1 MTMDVIVAL
10 AARLRAAKSAA
21 LGLAPLTFV
30 LALLALAIF
39 ASAHLARLGTVGAR
53 AGAAGIVATVVVGA
67 VAFAVVARSRWRDAR
82 AALRREVQKE
92 DAALGAAIDRAAG
105 LAIRVERDATES
117 AETRE
122 LAELHL
128 LRQLSQVDVERLSEG
143 AANAARVVGAGA
155 LAVSVVA
162 LSVVAIDPFRVVEG
176 LDVLVAHDGVAPLG
190 LLYLDDVDI
199 VASPPAYIGKHEES
213 LEHFDRVELP
223 RGTVLTIRGRP
234 QRPGRELV
242 LTDGTHEE
250 PFIEDGKGMLLARWT
265 VGDSVE
271 LKMAARFGMVRVPQR
286 DTLLVDSIP
295 DLAPR
300 VVLEGAPK
308 TVRLVDTPSVSLKYE
323 ATDDH
328 GLREIALVLRS
339 GPKEERRT
347 LSKPTDAKRER
358 GAHELSTR
366 EPFFRKSY
374 VPVEV
379 SVEAK
384 DNDAVLGPKWGKSAA
399 FIVMPPLV
407 GEPEALRFL
416 ALVKARDALVDLAAA
431 RVTTE
436 VPTAKE
442 AKDLVDREKEA
453 QQKAVDVVEDVLAA
467 TYGGLGVR
475 GRVRTVIAG
484 QLRRLGQ
491 SLAAF
496 EKEPSSARH
505 GDLRTTTEDVV
516 LAVDAAI
523 RSLGTEDAKRVSKRL
538 AEVADE
544 AALAARAASDPAELE
559 RGRARLA
566 AALDVLDGGGK
577 QLAVL
582 ADLGADLGD
591 IVRGGK
597 GRIAR
602 ERDLAAYR
610 NAELAAID
618 LAERLRQPVSSIGGG
633 GKPGVESGGGDGQGV
648 DEGEASEA
656 AEAAEKG
663 AKELE
668 ELIQRHQQEIE
679 RVEQALK
686 DATLPEEK
694 EALKKLAKEQAEA
707 LREAVKDLP
716 DAGLPGSA
724 AEKAA
729 EGKKRASSMAGSL
742 EQGEVKDAL
751 KAGKEALEALREA
764 QRRGDKEADAFFDNE
779 EVGKDAKRSGNRVE
793 EALENLE
800 NALEKMESAAK
811 DRAKGELGEA
821 GANEKRLAEK
831 VDDLRRRG
839 ESGDASMPEDM
850 LDKLEEAGQAM
861 REAQKALEEGDS
873 QKGQK
878 RQRDAQRL
886 LEMSRGDEDQD
897 QKQSESSDDGTD
909 GDGKKMD
916 QKADVPDK
924 DKHKGP
930 EAFRK
935 RVLDGLG
942 KPGDARL
949 KDAVKR
955 YAEGLLK

>member
-10 AARLRAAKSAA
+10 AARLRAAKAAA
-21 LGLAPLTFV
+21 LGFAPVTLLFS
-30 LALLALAIF
+30 LLLLAVF
-39 ASAHLARLGTVGAR
+39 ASAHLARIGTNGAR
-53 AGAAGIVATVVVGA
+53 AGAAGIVLVVVGTAVVVA
-67 VAFAVVARSRWRDAR
+67 VAARARWRDAR
-82 AALRREVQKE
+82 AAIRREVGRE
-92 DAALGAAIDRAAG
+92 DAALGASIDRAAG
-105 LAIRVERDATES
+105 LAMRVERDDSES
-117 AETRE
+117 PETRE

-128 LRQLSQVDVERLSEG
+128 LRQLSRVDVERLAQGASRASRILGG
-143 AANAARVVGAGA
+143 AALGVSAVA
-155 LAVSVVA
+155 LAVVA
-162 LSVVAIDPFRVVEG
+162 VDPFRVVEG
-176 LDVLVAHDGVAPLG
+176 LDVLVAHGGEAPLG
-190 LLYLDDVDI
+190 LVYLDDVDI
-199 VASPPAYIGKHEES
+199 VATPPAYIGKHEES
-213 LEHFDRVELP
+213 LEHFDRVELA
-223 RGTVLTIRGRP
+223 RGTTLTIRGRP
-234 QRPGRELV
+234 QRPGRALV
-242 LTDGTHEE
+242 LTDGTREE

-265 VGDSVE
+265 VAESVE
-271 LKMAARFGMVRVPQR
+271 LKVAARFGMVRIPQR
-286 DTLLVDSIP
+286 DTLIVDSIP
-295 DLAPR
+295 DMAPR
-300 VVLEGAPK
+300 VLLEGAPK

-379 SVEAK
+379 SIEAK

-407 GEPEALRFL
+407 GEPEALRYA
-416 ALVKARDALVDLAAA
+416 ALLRARDALVDLAAL

-436 VPTAKE
+436 VASVKE
-442 AKDLVDREKEA
+442 AKDIVEKEKEA
-453 QQKAVDVVEDVLAA
+453 QKKATDVVEDVIAA
-467 TYGGLGVR
+467 SYGGLGVR
-475 GRVRTVIAG
+475 GRARTVIAG
-484 QLRRLGQ
+484 QLRRLDQ
-491 SLAAF
+491 SLAGF
-496 EKEPSSARH
+496 EKEPGAVKY
-505 GDLRTTTEDVV
+505 GGLRTTTEEVV

-538 AEVADE
+538 ADVADE
-544 AALAARAASDPAELE
+544 AALAAHAASSLAELE

-582 ADLGADLGD
+582 SDLGADLGD
-591 IVRGGK
+591 IVRGGRS
-597 GRIAR
+597 RIAR
-602 ERDLAAYR
+602 ERDLASYR
-610 NAELAAID
+610 NAELAAQD
-618 LAERLRQPVSSIGGG
+618 LAARLRQPVPSIGGG
-633 GKPGVESGGGDGQGV
+633 GKPGVESGSGEGSGV
-648 DEGEASEA
+648 DQGEASEA

-668 ELIQRHQQEIE
+668 ELIKRHQEEID

-686 DATLPEEK
+686 DATTPEEK
-694 EALKKLAKEQAEA
+694 EALKKLAKEQADA
-707 LREAVKDLP
+707 IREAVKDLP

-742 EQGEVKDAL
+742 EQGDVKESL
-751 KAGKEALEALREA
+751 RAGKEALEALREA

-800 NALEKMESAAK
+800 KALEKMENAAK
-811 DRAKGELGEA
+811 DRAKGEMSEA

-831 VDDLRRRG
+831 VEDLRKRG
-839 ESGDASMPEDM
+839 ENGDASMPEDM
-850 LDKLEEAGQAM
+850 LDKLEEAEQAM
-861 REAQKALEEGDS
+861 REAQKALEEGDAP
-873 QKGQK
+873 KGQK
-878 RQRDAQRL
+878 RQREAQRL
-886 LEMSRGDEDQD
+886 LEMSRNEEEEP
-897 QKQSESSDDGTD
+897 KQSDSEQDGAE

-916 QKADVPDK
+916 QRADVPDK

>member
-1 MTMDVIVAL
+1 
-10 AARLRAAKSAA
+10 
-21 LGLAPLTFV
+21 
-30 LALLALAIF
+30 
-39 ASAHLARLGTVGAR
+39 
-53 AGAAGIVATVVVGA
+53 
-67 VAFAVVARSRWRDAR
+67 
-82 AALRREVQKE
+82 
-92 DAALGAAIDRAAG
+92 
-105 LAIRVERDATES
+105 
-117 AETRE
+117 
-122 LAELHL
+122 
-128 LRQLSQVDVERLSEG
+128 LRQLPRVDVERLARG
-143 AANAARVVGAGA
+143 AARASRVVGGAALGVSAVA
-155 LAVSVVA
+155 LAVVA
-162 LSVVAIDPFRVVEG
+162 VDPFRVVEG
-176 LDVLVAHDGVAPLG
+176 IDVLVAHDGEAPLG
-190 LLYLDDVDI
+190 LVYLDEVDV
-199 VASPPAYIGKHEES
+199 VATPPAYIGRHEES

-223 RGTVLTIRGRP
+223 RGTTLTIRGRP
-234 QRPGRELV
+234 QRPGRQLV
-242 LTDGTHEE
+242 LTDGTREE

-265 VGDSVE
+265 VAESVE
-271 LKMAARFGMVRVPQR
+271 LKVAARFGMVRIPQR
-286 DTLLVDSIP
+286 DTLMVDSIP
-295 DLAPR
+295 DMAPR
-300 VVLEGAPK
+300 VLLEGAPK

-379 SVEAK
+379 SIEAK

-407 GEPEALRFL
+407 GEPEALRFA
-416 ALVKARDALVDLAAA
+416 ALLKARDALVDLAAL
-431 RVTTE
+431 RVMTE
-436 VPTAKE
+436 VASAKDAKE
-442 AKDLVDREKEA
+442 LLEKEREA
-453 QQKAVDVVEDVLAA
+453 QKKATDVVEDVIAA
-467 TYGGLGVR
+467 SYGGLGVR
-475 GRVRTVIAG
+475 GRPRTVIAG
-484 QLRRLGQ
+484 QLRRLSQ
-491 SLAAF
+491 SLGAF
-496 EKEPSSARH
+496 EKEP
-505 GDLRTTTEDVV
+505 GPGKYGELRTTTEEVV

-538 AEVADE
+538 ADVADE
-544 AALAARAASDPAELE
+544 AALAAHASSNPAELD

-591 IVRGGK
+591 IVRGGRS
-597 GRIAR
+597 RIAR

-610 NAELAAID
+610 NAELAAQD
-618 LAERLRQPVSSIGGG
+618 LAARLRQPVPSIGGG
-633 GKPGVESGGGDGQGV
+633 GKPGVESGSGEGSGV
-648 DEGEASEA
+648 DQGEASEA

-668 ELIQRHQQEIE
+668 ELIKRHQEEID

-686 DATLPEEK
+686 DATTPEEK
-694 EALKKLAKEQAEA
+694 EALKKLAKEQADA
-707 LREAVKDLP
+707 IREAVKDLP

-729 EGKKRASSMAGSL
+729 EGKKRAGSMAGSL
-742 EQGEVKDAL
+742 EQGDVKESL

-800 NALEKMESAAK
+800 NALEKMENAAK
-811 DRAKGELGEA
+811 ERAQGEMSEA

-831 VDDLRRRG
+831 VEDLRRRG

-850 LDKLEEAGQAM
+850 LDKLEEAEQAM
-861 REAQKALEEGDS
+861 REAQKALEEGDAP
-873 QKGQK
+873 KGQK
-878 RQRDAQRL
+878 RQREAQRL
-886 LEMSRGDEDQD
+886 LEMSRNEDED
-897 QKQSESSDDGTD
+897 QKQSESSEDGPE

-916 QKADVPDK
+916 QRADVPDK

-935 RVLDGLG
+935 RVLEGLG

-949 KDAVKR
+949 KDAVRR